1 MLYFYNTYV
10 DNVDESVRIFLAIL
24 RILKQL
30 ENNN

>member
-1 MLYFYNTYV
+1 MLYFYNTYE

-24 RILKQL
+24 TILKQL